1 MPEPTRRIRRRR
13 PIAWNQLL
21 SKGHAHDVGR
31 TATRRAQRQAIE
43 ADLDAY
49 FDDQQS
55 GTKDG
60 TDLSG
65 FDLKRTANLQQHLT
79 FLVESAL
86 ISRYRNFCRAAD

>member
-1 MPEPTRRIRRRR
+1 MPIPRIRRRR

-31 TATRRAQRQAIE
+31 TATRRAHRQAIE

-49 FDDQQS
+49 FDEKQTTDATQQ

-60 TDLSG
+60 TDLRPYLGSISN
-65 FDLKRTANLQQHLT
+65 ALQICNNTWRSL
-79 FLVESAL
+79 
-86 ISRYRNFCRAAD
+86 SRVR